1 MAVSALKRGEA
12 IAWIPPRS
20 VGERAFAT
28 EPRLLIGI
36 AGPDGLVV
44 QASSLDALPKLRS
57 LRLVFDA
64 RDVNILP
71 AKLPPLAGAKLRRA
85 LPNVLEDR
93 LLQDPQSCLFAPGPP
108 LADGMRP
115 VAVIDRSWFE
125 FVLGAFERRGLRVT
139 RAIPGQ
145 LAVPMQPGADS
156 LMCIGDG
163 IALRTGRHEGIGW
176 PASEDSRGRALA
188 LDALL
193 AQRALQRDE
202 PPPDRLVA
210 YVADENWS
218 RPLAASAARA
228 GATLAIETLEVPGDD
243 GIDLLAGREGSGLG
257 RRLAD
262 VDWRAWRWPAGW
274 VVAVLLALLVGL
286 NLHWYKM
293 RSESQQMRAALER
306 GFRETFPRVPV
317 VVDPVLQME
326 RELAGLRARS
336 GQSGPADF
344 VPLLARFAQAL
355 GPQATG
361 AMTAA
366 EYREGRLVVH
376 FIPALVQAA
385 GVRQQMEQAGR
396 RNGLK
401 IEFSQPGE
409 PVATVSAL

>member
-12 IAWIPPRS
+12 VVWVPPRA

-28 EPRLLIGI
+28 EPRLLVGLT
-36 AGPDGLVV
+36 GSEGLVV

-57 LRLVFDA
+57 VRLVFDA
-64 RDVNILP
+64 RDVNLLP
-71 AKLPPLAGAKLRRA
+71 AKLPPLAGGRLRRA

-93 LLQDPQSCLFAPGPP
+93 LLQDPQSCLFAPGPA
-108 LADGMRP
+108 LSDGTRV
-115 VAVIDRSWFE
+115 VAVMDRGWFE
-125 FVLGAFERRGLRVT
+125 FVVGAFERRGMRVT
-139 RAIPGQ
+139 RALPGQ
-145 LAVPMQPGADS
+145 LAVPLQPGADS

-176 PASEDSRGRALA
+176 PASTDSRGRALA

-193 AQRALQRDE
+193 AQRSLQRDE

-210 YVADENWS
+210 YVADEAWS
-218 RPLAASAARA
+218 RPLAASAARV
-228 GATLAIETLEVPGDD
+228 GATLAIEALGVPVEDS
-243 GIDLLAGREGSGLG
+243 IDLLAGREGSGFS

-262 VDWRAWRWPAGW
+262 VDWRAWRWPVGW
-274 VVAVLLALLVGL
+274 AAAAVVAFLVGL
-286 NLHWYKM
+286 NLHWWQM
-293 RSESQQMRAALER
+293 REESQDLRSALER
-306 GFRETFPRVPV
+306 GFRETFPQVPV

-326 RELAGLRARS
+326 RELAGLRTRA

-355 GPQATG
+355 GPQAAG
-361 AMTAA
+361 AMTSA
-366 EYREGRLVVH
+366 EYRDGRLVVH

-385 GVRQQMEQAGR
+385 GVREQMQAAAR
-396 RNGLK
+396 RTGLR
-401 IEFSQPGE
+401 IEFAQPGE

>member
-12 IAWIPPRS
+12 VVWIPPRS

-28 EPRLLIGI
+28 EPRLLLGI

-64 RDVNILP
+64 RDVNLLP
-71 AKLPPLAGAKLRRA
+71 AKLPPLAGARLRRA

-93 LLQDPQSCLFAPGPP
+93 LLQDPQSCLFAPGPT

-139 RAIPGQ
+139 RAVPGQ
-145 LAVPMQPGADS
+145 LAMPMQPGADS
-156 LMCIGDG
+156 LVCIGDG
-163 IALRTGRHEGIGW
+163 IALRTGRYEGIGW

-193 AQRALQRDE
+193 AQRALQREE

-210 YVADENWS
+210 HVADEDWS
-218 RPLAASAARA
+218 RPLAAAAARA
-228 GATLAIETLEVPGDD
+228 GATLAIEPLEAPGDD

-262 VDWRAWRWPAGW
+262 VDWRTWRWPAGW
-274 VVAVLLALLVGL
+274 AVAVLLAFLVGL
-286 NLHWYKM
+286 NLHWYQM
-293 RSESQQMRAALER
+293 RSESQRMRASLER
-306 GFRETFPRVPV
+306 SFREAFPRVPV
-317 VVDPVLQME
+317 VVDPVLQTE
-326 RELAGLRARS
+326 RELAGLRARA

-355 GPQATG
+355 GPQAAGAVTG
-361 AMTAA
+361 T
-366 EYREGRLVVH
+366 EYRDGRLVVH
-376 FIPALVQAA
+376 FLPTLVQAA
-385 GVRQQMEQAGR
+385 SVRQQMEQAGR

-401 IEFSQPGE
+401 IDFSQPGE